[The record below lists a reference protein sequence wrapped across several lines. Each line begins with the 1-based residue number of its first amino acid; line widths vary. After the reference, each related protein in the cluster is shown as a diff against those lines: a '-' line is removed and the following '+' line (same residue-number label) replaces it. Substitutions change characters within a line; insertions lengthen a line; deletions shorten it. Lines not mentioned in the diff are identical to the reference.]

1 MPITCIVNGVVDIKC
16 FNLLQEIRTNKKG
29 RYKMGEY
36 TDKELSC
43 GKEGVAVQKGE
54 RVGGFNLGSSIV
66 LIFEAPKNFQ
76 FNVIP
81 GQRVFYG
88 QPLGKIGN
96 GVSS

>member
-1 MPITCIVNGVVDIKC
+1 
-16 FNLLQEIRTNKKG
+16 
-29 RYKMGEY
+29 MGEY

-43 GKEGVAVQKGE
+43 GKEGVPVQKGE